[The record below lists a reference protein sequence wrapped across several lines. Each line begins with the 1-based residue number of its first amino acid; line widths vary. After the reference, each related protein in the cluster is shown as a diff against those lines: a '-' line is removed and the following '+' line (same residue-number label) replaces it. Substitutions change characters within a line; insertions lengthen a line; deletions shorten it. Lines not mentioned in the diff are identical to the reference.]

1 MVVHKPLQT
10 QLTHLQLAAL
20 IIAID
25 STSIRLSAP
34 SFPTAA
40 ALKMTF

>member
-10 QLTHLQLAAL
+10 QLTHLQLAGSSL
-20 IIAID
+20 QFD

-40 ALKMTF
+40 ALKI